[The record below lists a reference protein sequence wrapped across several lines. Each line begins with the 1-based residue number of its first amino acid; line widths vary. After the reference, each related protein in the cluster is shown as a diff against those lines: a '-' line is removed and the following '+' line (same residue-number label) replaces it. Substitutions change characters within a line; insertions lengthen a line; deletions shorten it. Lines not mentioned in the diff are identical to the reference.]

1 MCFASLRL
9 NSHSG
14 TVGIQIVV
22 FCLTSFLDLISEDRN
37 LLPGRTSR
45 GERSYPMQTVEA
57 ESPRKQIPG
66 ADLLSVLV
74 IDDEKAVR
82 ESCRDAAQL
91 NGFNTA
97 VAESAEQA
105 YKLLDTF
112 RADIILLDLKLPGA
126 CGLEALREVRK
137 RRPDSVVIIITGC
150 ATVAS
155 AVQAMKQGAFD
166 YITKPFT
173 LEELRLLLEH
183 AARELQ
189 RVSQKRV
196 LREDM
201 RSRQGFGSLIGKS
214 AEMERIYRIITK
226 AAQSSHPVLII
237 GESGTGK
244 ELVARSIHYS
254 GPNRDKPFIPV
265 DCGALVPTLIE
276 SELFGYVRGAFTGA
290 VRSKDGL
297 LTVAQ
302 GGTVFLDEIGELPI
316 DLQAKLL
323 RAIQEHEIRP
333 VGSTKRM
340 PIDVRI
346 LAATNRDLETEVAEG
361 NFRRDLYFR
370 LNVLTLRMPP
380 LRERRQDI
388 IPLIEHFMER
398 MARSTNMR
406 KTLSEDAV
414 KAMIEYEWPGNVREL
429 ENCIERT
436 WALSSGPT
444 LAFPDLPTYI
454 KNTHQQK
461 VAAATVAPKILSLIE
476 VERNAIL
483 QAIEQL
489 HGDKLMAAKLLG
501 IGKTT
506 LYRKL
511 KEYSAI

>member
-1 MCFASLRL
+1 METME
-9 NSHSG
+9 
-14 TVGIQIVV
+14 TV
-22 FCLTSFLDLISEDRN
+22 
-37 LLPGRTSR
+37 P
-45 GERSYPMQTVEA
+45 A
-57 ESPRKQIPG
+57 RKQIPG
-66 ADLLSVLV
+66 AELLNLIV

-82 ESCRDAAQL
+82 ESCREAAEL
-91 NGFNTA
+91 NGFHA
-97 VAESAEQA
+97 SVAESAEQA
-105 YKLLDTF
+105 YKILDSQPI
-112 RADIILLDLKLPGA
+112 DIVLLDLKLPGA
-126 CGLEALREVRK
+126 CGLEALREVKK
-137 RRPDSVVIIITGC
+137 RRPDSVIIIITGC

-183 AARELQ
+183 ATSELQ
-189 RVSQKRV
+189 RVSQKRA
-196 LREDM
+196 LRETL

-254 GPNRDKPFIPV
+254 GPNRDKPFIPI
-265 DCGALVPTLIE
+265 DCGAIVPTLVE

-297 LTVAQ
+297 LTVAN
-302 GGTVFLDEIGELPI
+302 GGTVFLDEIGELPV
-316 DLQAKLL
+316 DVQSKLL

-346 LAATNRDLETEVAEG
+346 LAATNRDLEAEVAEG
-361 NFRRDLYFR
+361 RFRRDLYFR

-388 IPLIEHFMER
+388 LLLIDHFLDR
-398 MARSTNMR
+398 TARTNGTR
-406 KTLSEDAV
+406 KTFSEDAV
-414 KAMIEYEWPGNVREL
+414 KALLNYDWPGNVREL

-436 WALSSGPT
+436 WALSSGQT

-454 KNTHQQK
+454 KNTHEKK
-461 VAAATVAPKILSLIE
+461 VAAAKVAPKILPLVE
-476 VERNAIL
+476 VQRNAIL

-489 HGDKLMAAKLLG
+489 NGDKLMAAKLLG

-511 KEYSAI
+511 KEFSQI

>member
-1 MCFASLRL
+1 MP
-9 NSHSG
+9 
-14 TVGIQIVV
+14 TVDVLPVSRRQIAGAE
-22 FCLTSFLDLISEDRN
+22 LLN
-37 LLPGRTSR
+37 LL
-45 GERSYPMQTVEA
+45 
-57 ESPRKQIPG
+57 I
-66 ADLLSVLV
+66 

-91 NGFNTA
+91 NGFNT
-97 VAESAEQA
+97 VIAESAEQA
-105 YKLLDTF
+105 YKILESQSV
-112 RADIILLDLKLPGA
+112 DIVLLDLRLPGA
-126 CGLEALREVRK
+126 SGLEALREVRK
-137 RRPDSVVIIITGC
+137 RRPDAIIIVITGY

-173 LEELRLLLEH
+173 LEELRILFER
-183 AARELQ
+183 ATDELKKLSQ
-189 RVSQKRV
+189 RRV

-201 RSRQGFGSLIGKS
+201 RSKQGFGSLIGK
-214 AEMERIYRIITK
+214 APEMERLYRIISK
-226 AAQSSHPVLII
+226 AAQSSHPVLIM

-265 DCGALVPTLIE
+265 DCGSLVPSLIE

-290 VRSKDGL
+290 VRSKEGL
-297 LTVAQ
+297 LQIAN
-302 GGTVFLDEIGELPI
+302 GGTVFLDEIGELPV

-333 VGSTKRM
+333 VGSTKRV

-370 LNVLTLRMPP
+370 LNVLTLRIPP
-380 LRERRQDI
+380 LRERKQDI
-388 IPLIEHFMER
+388 LPLVEHFLDR
-398 MARSTNMR
+398 LGRANGTR
-406 KTLSEDAV
+406 KIMSEEAL
-414 KAMIEYEWPGNVREL
+414 KALINYDWPGNVREL

-436 WALSSGPT
+436 WALGSGPT
-444 LAFPDLPTYI
+444 MAFPDLPTYI

-461 VAAATVAPKILSLIE
+461 VTTEPTGPKIIPLVDL
-476 VERNAIL
+476 ERKAIL
-483 QAIEQL
+483 EAIEQL
-489 HGDKLMAAKLLG
+489 RGDKLLAAKMLG

-511 KEYSAI
+511 KEYSQI

>member
-1 MCFASLRL
+1 
-9 NSHSG
+9 
-14 TVGIQIVV
+14 
-22 FCLTSFLDLISEDRN
+22 
-37 LLPGRTSR
+37 
-45 GERSYPMQTVEA
+45 MQTLEVA
-57 ESPRKQIPG
+57 PTRKQIAG
-66 ADLLSVLV
+66 ADSLTVLV
-74 IDDEKAVR
+74 VDDERAVR

-91 NGFNTA
+91 NGFQTM

-105 YKLLDTF
+105 YKMLDAQP
-112 RADIILLDLKLPGA
+112 ADIILLDLKLPGA
-126 CGLEALREVRK
+126 CGLEALREVKK
-137 RRPDSVVIIITGC
+137 RRPDSIVIIITGC

-173 LEELRLLLEH
+173 LEELRLLLEQ
-183 AARELQ
+183 ATDDLK
-189 RVSQKRV
+189 RVTQKRA
-196 LREDM
+196 LREDL

-214 AEMERIYRIITK
+214 SEMERIYRIITK
-226 AAQSSHPVLII
+226 AAQSTHPVLII

-265 DCGALVPTLIE
+265 DCGALVPSLIE

-297 LTVAQ
+297 LTVGN

-333 VGSTKRM
+333 VGSTKRI

-346 LAATNRDLETEVAEG
+346 LAATNRDLEVEVAEG

-370 LNVLTLRMPP
+370 LNVLTLRIPP

-388 IPLIEHFMER
+388 PALVEHFMDR
-398 MARSTNMR
+398 MARATNTR
-406 KTLSEDAV
+406 KILSEDAL
-414 KAMIEYEWPGNVREL
+414 KALLGYEWPGNVREL

-436 WALSSGPT
+436 WALSSGQT

-461 VAAATVAPKILSLIE
+461 IVAATATPKILPLIE

-489 HGDKLMAAKLLG
+489 HGDKLTAAKLLG

-511 KEYSAI
+511 KEYSQI

>member
-1 MCFASLRL
+1 M
-9 NSHSG
+9 G
-14 TVGIQIVV
+14 TTETETV
-22 FCLTSFLDLISEDRN
+22 LT
-37 LLPGRTSR
+37 
-45 GERSYPMQTVEA
+45 
-57 ESPRKQIPG
+57 RKQIPG
-66 ADLLSVLV
+66 AELLNVLV
-74 IDDEKAVR
+74 IDDERAVR
-82 ESCRDAAQL
+82 ESCREAAEL
-91 NGFNTA
+91 NGFKTQ
-97 VAESAEQA
+97 VSESAELA
-105 YKLLDTF
+105 YKALENF
-112 RADIILLDLKLPGA
+112 PADIILLDLKLPGA

-137 RRPDSVVIIITGC
+137 RRPDSVIIIITGC

-155 AVQAMKQGAFD
+155 AVQAMKQGAYD
-166 YITKPFT
+166 YITKPFS
-173 LEELRLLLEH
+173 LEELRLLLEN
-183 AARELQ
+183 ATNELQ
-189 RVSQKRV
+189 RVSQKRM
-196 LREDM
+196 LREDL

-290 VRSKDGL
+290 IRSKDGL
-297 LTVAQ
+297 LSVAN

-340 PIDVRI
+340 SIDVRI
-346 LAATNRDLETEVAEG
+346 LAATNRDLEHEVAEG
-361 NFRRDLYFR
+361 TFRRDLYFR
-370 LNVLTLRMPP
+370 LNVLTLRIPP
-380 LRERRQDI
+380 LRERRQDVV
-388 IPLIEHFMER
+388 PLVDHFIER
-398 MARSTNMR
+398 MARATNTR
-406 KTLSEDAV
+406 KVVSDDAMKALLSYD
-414 KAMIEYEWPGNVREL
+414 WPGNVREL

-461 VAAATVAPKILSLIE
+461 IAAAKIQPKILPLVQ
-476 VERNAIL
+476 VEKNAIL

-511 KEYSAI
+511 KEYSAF

>member
-1 MCFASLRL
+1 
-9 NSHSG
+9 
-14 TVGIQIVV
+14 
-22 FCLTSFLDLISEDRN
+22 
-37 LLPGRTSR
+37 
-45 GERSYPMQTVEA
+45 MQTVDIAPLRRHIVGA
-57 ESPRKQIPG
+57 E
-66 ADLLSVLV
+66 LLTVLV

-82 ESCRDAAQL
+82 ENCREASQL
-91 NGFNTA
+91 NGFQTH

-105 YKLLDTF
+105 YKVLDTT
-112 RADIILLDLKLPGA
+112 AVDIILLDLKLPGA
-126 CGLEALREVRK
+126 CGLEALREVKK
-137 RRPDSVVIIITGC
+137 RRPDAVVIIITGC

-173 LEELRLLLEH
+173 LEELRLLLEN
-183 AARELQ
+183 ATEELR

-214 AEMERIYRIITK
+214 SEMERLYRIISK
-226 AAQSSHPVLII
+226 AAQSTHPVLIM

-265 DCGALVPTLIE
+265 DCGSLVPTLME

-290 VRSKDGL
+290 VRSKEGL
-297 LTVAQ
+297 LSVAN
-302 GGTVFLDEIGELPI
+302 GGTVFLDEIGELPV

-333 VGSTKRM
+333 VGSTKRL

-370 LNVLTLRMPP
+370 LNVLTLRIPP
-380 LRERRQDI
+380 LRDRKQDI
-388 IPLIEHFMER
+388 TLLVEHFMDR
-398 MARSTNMR
+398 LSRGNGMR
-406 KTLSEDAV
+406 KSISEDAM
-414 KAMIEYEWPGNVREL
+414 KALLNYDWPGNVREL

-454 KNTHQQK
+454 KSTHEQK
-461 VAAATVAPKILSLIE
+461 LAAETVGPKIIPLIE
-476 VERNAIL
+476 LERKAIL
-483 QAIEQL
+483 EAIEQL
-489 HGDKLMAAKLLG
+489 HGDKLLAAKLLG

-511 KEYSAI
+511 KEYAQI

>member
-1 MCFASLRL
+1 
-9 NSHSG
+9 
-14 TVGIQIVV
+14 
-22 FCLTSFLDLISEDRN
+22 
-37 LLPGRTSR
+37 
-45 GERSYPMQTVEA
+45 MQTMEVA
-57 ESPRKQIPG
+57 SNRKQIQG
-66 ADLLSVLV
+66 AHSLSVLV

-91 NGFNTA
+91 NGFNTT

-105 YKLLDTF
+105 YKILDSQP
-112 RADIILLDLKLPGA
+112 ADIILLDLKLPGA
-126 CGLEALREVRK
+126 CGLEALREVKK

-173 LEELRLLLEH
+173 FEELRLLLEH
-183 AARELQ
+183 ATGDLKRI
-189 RVSQKRV
+189 SQKRA
-196 LREDM
+196 LREDL

-214 AEMERIYRIITK
+214 SEMERIYRIITK
-226 AAQSSHPVLII
+226 AAQSTHPVLII

-265 DCGALVPTLIE
+265 DCGALVPSLIE
-276 SELFGYVRGAFTGA
+276 SELFGHVRGAFTGA
-290 VRSKDGL
+290 VRSKEGL
-297 LTVAQ
+297 FTVAN

-333 VGSTKRM
+333 VGSTKRV
-340 PIDVRI
+340 PTDVRI

-370 LNVLTLRMPP
+370 LNVLTLRIPP
-380 LRERRQDI
+380 LRERKQDI
-388 IPLIEHFMER
+388 PPLVEHFMDR
-398 MARSTNMR
+398 MARATNTR
-406 KTLSEDAV
+406 KILAEDAI
-414 KAMIEYEWPGNVREL
+414 KALLSYDWPGNVREL

-436 WALSSGPT
+436 WALCSGQT
-444 LAFPDLPTYI
+444 LAFLDLPTYI

-461 VAAATVAPKILSLIE
+461 AAAAAVTPKILTLIE

-489 HGDKLMAAKLLG
+489 HGDKLVAAKLLG

-511 KEYSAI
+511 KEYSQI

>member
-1 MCFASLRL
+1 MA
-9 NSHSG
+9 
-14 TVGIQIVV
+14 
-22 FCLTSFLDLISEDRN
+22 
-37 LLPGRTSR
+37 
-45 GERSYPMQTVEA
+45 TVETA
-57 ESPRKQIPG
+57 PVRKGIPG

-74 IDDEKAVR
+74 VDDEKAVR
-82 ESCRDAAQL
+82 ESCREAAQI
-91 NGFNTA
+91 NGFHTH
-97 VAESAEQA
+97 VADSAEQA
-105 YKLLDTF
+105 YKVLD
-112 RADIILLDLKLPGA
+112 AHGIDIVLLDLKLPGA
-126 CGLEALREVRK
+126 CGLEALREVKK

-183 AARELQ
+183 ATENLQ

-214 AEMERIYRIITK
+214 AEMERIYRIISK
-226 AAQSSHPVLII
+226 AAQSTHPVLIT

-244 ELVARSIHYS
+244 ELVARSIHFS
-254 GPNRDKPFIPV
+254 GPHRDRPFIPV
-265 DCGALVPTLIE
+265 DCGALVPSLIE

-297 LTVAQ
+297 LMAAN

-323 RAIQEHEIRP
+323 RSIQEHEIRP
-333 VGSTKRM
+333 VGSTKRV

-346 LAATNRDLETEVAEG
+346 LAATNRDLEVEVAEG
-361 NFRRDLYFR
+361 TFRRDLYFR

-380 LRERRQDI
+380 LRERRPDI
-388 IPLIEHFMER
+388 TLLIEHFLER
-398 MARSTNMR
+398 MARATNMR
-406 KTLSEDAV
+406 KTISEDAA
-414 KAMIEYEWPGNVREL
+414 KALYNYDWPGNVREL
-429 ENCIERT
+429 ENTIERT

-454 KNTHQQK
+454 KNNHEQK
-461 VAAATVAPKILSLIE
+461 LKDAARNPKILTLVE
-476 VERNAIL
+476 VERNAIMG
-483 QAIEQL
+483 AIEQL

-511 KEYSAI
+511 KEYSLI